1 MSSKC
6 DLFMRY
12 LHVWSENVLPDRI
25 FGPIAV
31 DPAVVVQDDVCFQVS
46 IIVMSRV
53 VVGDNSRWDAQTTQD

>member
-6 DLFMRY
+6 DVF
-12 LHVWSENVLPDRI
+12 WSENVLPDRI
-25 FGPIAV
+25 FGATAV
-31 DPAVVVQDDVCFQVS
+31 DPAVVMQDDVRFQVS